1 MNTALRQLAAQ
12 IRRAPLVAANVVILL
27 ILGVANYFLWQRQ
40 QDLNLQ
46 HTEVKRSGEAVMLS
60 LAGQA
65 RVSGELVRVQD
76 ALKVI
81 DQNLVAEGDLA
92 ENLGYFYQMET
103 ISHVRLSQLNQLNA
117 LPVQDGNPYKSIP
130 FTLRASGSFAQIMA
144 FLHAM
149 ETGPRLL
156 RIKSFGLGR
165 AELKTSALSLDLT
178 VELLGS
184 P

>member
-1 MNTALRQLAAQ
+1 
-12 IRRAPLVAANVVILL
+12 
-27 ILGVANYFLWQRQ
+27 
-40 QDLNLQ
+40 
-46 HTEVKRSGEAVMLS
+46 
-60 LAGQA
+60 
-65 RVSGELVRVQD
+65 
-76 ALKVI
+76 
-81 DQNLVAEGDLA
+81 
-92 ENLGYFYQMET
+92 MET

>member
-1 MNTALRQLAAQ
+1 MNAALQQLAAAV
-12 IRRAPLVAANVVILL
+12 RRAPLVATSLTLL
-27 ILGVANYFLWQRQ
+27 LVLGVANYYLWDRQ
-40 QDLNLQ
+40 QSLDQQ
-46 HTEVKRSGEAVMLS
+46 HTEVKRSGEAMLLS
-60 LAGQA
+60 LTSHA
-65 RVSGELVRVQD
+65 RVSAELAKVQE

-103 ISHVRLSQLNQLNA
+103 ASHVRLSQLNQLNSQPA
-117 LPVQDGNPYKSIP
+117 SDGNPYKSVP
-130 FTLRASGSFAQIMA
+130 FNLRATGSYAQLMA
-144 FLHAM
+144 FVRQM

-156 RIKSFGLGR
+156 RIKSYTFSRGEAKGG
-165 AELKTSALSLDLT
+165 ALFLDLT